1 MRQELNTALPQ
12 QLTFKVGKV
21 FSLVRLSRA
30 QVKSMQVLG
39 RKEASPT
46 DYCAVEGG
54 VIANFQASFPA

>member
-12 QLTFKVGKV
+12 QLTLKVGKV
-21 FSLVRLSRA
+21 FSLVRLSQT

-39 RKEASPT
+39 RQEASPA